1 MAPFRT
7 APSITS
13 VRPPQLGT
21 KTKARMLLI
30 AALALPTIALAD
42 NPPTTQTMTPPV
54 QIATPEQPGAI
65 PLREPLAKADP
76 EHWETQGGN
85 RSIRNVVNP
94 TLTPV
99 LPDPAKATGAAVI
112 VAPGG
117 GFLSLSIDSQGY
129 QVAQWLADR
138 GIAAFVLKYR
148 LEETPSD
155 PAKFGEAMRERT
167 MGAILKELGKAD
179 PKPLEPTA
187 DAVEDAEAAVRLVRE
202 RANEWAIDPKRIG
215 FVGFS
220 AGAMTA
226 MGVGLSEDKAAR
238 PDFIAPIYPP
248 MMARPVAEYA
258 PPMFLAIALD
268 DPLFAKNH
276 QLGLIEAWRSAGRP
290 LEVHLYERGGHGFGI
305 KGNSSA
311 SAQWIDQFHGWME
324 DRGIIGPN
332 AELAGK
338 GTSGLSVVDS
348 TIGQLLENPDS
359 QAVLNKHIPQL
370 VSSDRIDM
378 MRGST
383 LVQMQTYAAQLLTAE
398 KLKAIQA
405 DLDKL

>member
-1 MAPFRT
+1 MV
-7 APSITS
+7 PSCISPSSTP
-13 VRPPQLGT
+13 VRPSST
-21 KTKARMLLI
+21 NYKAMVLLV
-30 AALALPTIALAD
+30 AALALSPLGLAESSLASQAV
-42 NPPTTQTMTPPV
+42 TQSGPIP
-54 QIATPEQPGAI
+54 TPEQPGAI
-65 PLREPLAKADP
+65 PLREPLATADP
-76 EHWETQGGN
+76 EHWEIHGGS
-85 RSIRNVVNP
+85 RSIRNVINP

-117 GFLSLSIDSQGY
+117 GFMALSIDSEGY

-155 PAKFGEAMRERT
+155 PAKFGEAMQKKT
-167 MGAILKELGKAD
+167 MGAILAGVGEAN

-187 DAVEDAEAAVRLVRE
+187 DAVEDAEAAVRLVRK
-202 RANEWAIDPKRIG
+202 RAKEWGIDPKRIG

-226 MGVGLSEDKAAR
+226 MGVGLTEDKAAR

-268 DPLFAKNH
+268 DPLFAKNQ
-276 QLGLIEAWRSAGRP
+276 QLGLIEAWRQAGRP

-324 DRGIIGPN
+324 DRGITGPN
-332 AELAGK
+332 SELAGK
-338 GTSGLSVVDS
+338 GQSGFSVVVN
-348 TIGQLLENPDS
+348 TIGQLLENPETK
-359 QAVLNKHIPQL
+359 AVLEQHIPQL
-370 VSSDRIDM
+370 VTSDRIDM
-378 MRGST
+378 MSGST
-383 LVQMQTYAAQLLTAE
+383 LVQMQSYAAQLLTSE